1 MSNNDNE
8 LRISGNLTR
17 DPELR
22 YTQSGKPVAS
32 FTVAVNRRVRDQ
44 SDNWVDGN
52 TLFVQCVAWEAL
64 GENVV
69 ESLRKG
75 VTVVV
80 SGRVEPKEYDSNG
93 GVKVRGFELI
103 ADDVSVSLRRQQAT
117 VKKTTPSS
125 NSQGNGYNGYNPNTQ
140 YTTDPYSTGAQF

>member
-8 LRISGNLTR
+8 LRITGNLTR

-44 SDNWVDGN
+44 SGNWVDGN
-52 TLFVQCVAWEAL
+52 TLFVQCAAWDGL
-64 GENVV
+64 GENVA

-75 VTVVV
+75 VTVAVV
-80 SGRVEPKEYDSNG
+80 GRVEPKEYDSN

-103 ADDVSVSLRRQQAT
+103 ADDVSVSLRRQQAA

-125 NSQGNGYNGYNPNTQ
+125 NSQGNGYNSYSPNTQ
-140 YTTDPYSTGAQF
+140 FTTDPYTTGAPF

>member
-1 MSNNDNE
+1 MSNNNDNE
-8 LRISGNLTR
+8 LRLTGNLPR

-44 SDNWVDGN
+44 SGNWVDGT
-52 TLFVQCVAWEAL
+52 TLFMQCVAWEQL

-75 VTVVV
+75 ATVTVV
-80 SGRVEPKEYDSNG
+80 GRLDPKEYESNG
-93 GVKVRGFELI
+93 AKVRGFELT
-103 ADDVSVSLRRQQAT
+103 ASDVSVSLRRQQAT
-117 VKKTTPSS
+117 VKKVTPSPS
-125 NSQGNGYNGYNPNTQ
+125 GQSNGYSSYGPNTQ
-140 YTTDPYSTGAQF
+140 YTTDPYATGAPF

>member
-1 MSNNDNE
+1 MSNE
-8 LRISGNLTR
+8 LRITGNLTR

-44 SDNWVDGN
+44 SGNWVDGT
-52 TLFVQCVAWEAL
+52 TLFVPCVAWEQL
-64 GENVV
+64 GENVA

-75 VTVVV
+75 ATVVV
-80 SGRVEPKEYDSNG
+80 SGRVEPKEYHSN

-117 VKKTTPSS
+117 VKKTAATPSS
-125 NSQGNGYNGYNPNTQ
+125 NNQNNGYNSYSPNAQ
-140 YTTDPYSTGAQF
+140 YTTDPYATGECY

>member
-8 LRISGNLTR
+8 LRITGNLTR

-44 SDNWVDGN
+44 SGNWVDGT
-52 TLFVQCVAWEAL
+52 TLFVQCVAWEQL
-64 GENVV
+64 GENVA

-75 VTVVV
+75 ATVVV
-80 SGRVEPKEYDSNG
+80 SGRVEPKEYDSN

-125 NSQGNGYNGYNPNTQ
+125 NSQGNGYNSYSPNTQ
-140 YTTDPYSTGAQF
+140 YTTDPYATGEYY

>member
-1 MSNNDNE
+1 MSNE
-8 LRISGNLTR
+8 LRITGNLTR

-32 FTVAVNRRVRDQ
+32 FTVADNRRVRDQ
-44 SDNWVDGN
+44 SGNWVDGT
-52 TLFVQCVAWEAL
+52 TLFVPCVAWEQL
-64 GENVV
+64 GENVA

-75 VTVVV
+75 ATVVV
-80 SGRVEPKEYDSNG
+80 SGRVEPKEYDSN

-117 VKKTTPSS
+117 VKKTATTPSS
-125 NSQGNGYNGYNPNTQ
+125 NNQNNGYNSYSPNAQ
-140 YTTDPYSTGAQF
+140 YTTDPYATGEYY

>member
-8 LRISGNLTR
+8 LRITGNLTR

-22 YTQSGKPVAS
+22 YTQSGKPVAL

-44 SDNWVDGN
+44 SGNWVDGN
-52 TLFVQCVAWEAL
+52 TLFVQCAAWDGL
-64 GENVV
+64 GENVA

-75 VTVVV
+75 VTVAVV
-80 SGRVEPKEYDSNG
+80 GRVEPKEYDSN

-103 ADDVSVSLRRQQAT
+103 ADDVSVSLRRQQAA
-117 VKKTTPSS
+117 VKKTTPSYS
-125 NSQGNGYNGYNPNTQ
+125 NRQGNGYNGYSPNTQ
-140 YTTDPYSTGAQF
+140 FTTDPYTTGAPF

>member
-1 MSNNDNE
+1 MSNNDND

-32 FTVAVNRRVRDQ
+32 FTVAV
-44 SDNWVDGN
+44 
-52 TLFVQCVAWEAL
+52 
-64 GENVV
+64 
-69 ESLRKG
+69 
-75 VTVVV
+75 
-80 SGRVEPKEYDSNG
+80 SGRVEPKEYDSN

-117 VKKTTPSS
+117 VKKTTTTPSYNNQS
-125 NSQGNGYNGYNPNTQ
+125 NGYNSYSPNTQ
-140 YTTDPYSTGAQF
+140 YTTDPYATGEYY

>member
-1 MSNNDNE
+1 MSNYDNE

-32 FTVAVNRRVRDQ
+32 FTVAV
-44 SDNWVDGN
+44 
-52 TLFVQCVAWEAL
+52 
-64 GENVV
+64 
-69 ESLRKG
+69 
-75 VTVVV
+75 
-80 SGRVEPKEYDSNG
+80 SGRVEPKEYDSN

-117 VKKTTPSS
+117 VKKTTPSPS
-125 NSQGNGYNGYNPNTQ
+125 GQGNGYNSYSPNAQ
-140 YTTDPYSTGAQF
+140 YTTDPYATGAPF

>member
-1 MSNNDNE
+1 MSNE
-8 LRISGNLTR
+8 LRITGNLTR

-32 FTVAVNRRVRDQ
+32 FTVADNRRVRDQ
-44 SDNWVDGN
+44 SGNWVDGT
-52 TLFVQCVAWEAL
+52 TLFMQCVAWEQL

-75 VTVVV
+75 ATVTVV
-80 SGRVEPKEYDSNG
+80 GRLDPKEYESN
-93 GVKVRGFELI
+93 GVKVRGFELT
-103 ADDVSVSLRRQQAT
+103 ASDVSVSLRRQQAT

-125 NSQGNGYNGYNPNTQ
+125 GGQGNGYNSYSPNTQ
-140 YTTDPYSTGAQF
+140 YTTDPYSTGAPF